1 MEYEGLCPLLRKG
14 DKIFM
19 KKIAVVTDSNSNI
32 TQQEAKELKDVY
44 VIPMPFI
51 VDGEEFFEDVNLTQE
66 GFYEK
71 LLAGADISTSQPSV
85 GQVTELWDELL
96 KNYDQIVHIPMSSA
110 LSESCNSA
118 KNYAKEYNGRVV
130 VVDNRRISITL
141 RQSVLDAL
149 TLAKKG
155 YDGEEIRQEL
165 EETQSDSSIYI
176 MVDTLKYLK
185 KGGRI
190 TPAAAAIGTLLK
202 IKPVLQIQ
210 GGKLD
215 QYAKVMN
222 EKVARMKMIGAMKHD
237 FETRFAEFV
246 ANGEIEIE
254 MAYTNCESKAEEF
267 KKQVQEAFPNVKI
280 GPMVPLPLS
289 IACHI
294 GSGALAVACARVL
307 K

>member
-1 MEYEGLCPLLRKG
+1 
-14 DKIFM
+14 M

-51 VDGEEFFEDVNLTQE
+51 VDGEEYFEDVNLTQE

-71 LLAGADISTSQPSV
+71 LLAGADISTSQPAV

-96 KNYDQIVHIPMSSA
+96 KKYDQIVHIPMSSA

-155 YDGEEIRQEL
+155 CDGEEIRQEL

-222 EKVARMKMIGAMKHD
+222 EKVARIKMIGAMKHD

-254 MAYTNCESKAEEF
+254 MAYTNCVGKAEEF

-294 GSGALAVACARVL
+294 GSGALAVACARVV

>member
-1 MEYEGLCPLLRKG
+1 MPTTKKG

-51 VDGEEFFEDVNLTQE
+51 VDGEEYFEDVNLTQE

-71 LLAGADISTSQPSV
+71 LLAGADISTSQPAV

-96 KNYDQIVHIPMSSA
+96 KKYDQIVHIPMSSA

-254 MAYTNCESKAEEF
+254 MAYTNCVGKAEEF

-294 GSGALAVACARVL
+294 GSGALAVACARVV

>member
-1 MEYEGLCPLLRKG
+1 
-14 DKIFM
+14 M

-51 VDGEEFFEDVNLTQE
+51 VDGEEYFEDVNLTQE

-71 LLAGADISTSQPSV
+71 LLAGADISTSQPAV

-96 KNYDQIVHIPMSSA
+96 KKYDQIVHIPMSSA

-222 EKVARMKMIGAMKHD
+222 EKVARTKMIGAMKHD

-254 MAYTNCESKAEEF
+254 MAYTNCVGKAEEF

-294 GSGALAVACARVL
+294 GSGALAVACSRVV

>member
-1 MEYEGLCPLLRKG
+1 
-14 DKIFM
+14 M

-32 TQQEAKELKDVY
+32 TQQEAKELKDIY

-51 VDGEEFFEDVNLTQE
+51 VDGEEYFEDVNLTQE

-71 LLAGADISTSQPSV
+71 LLASADISTSQPSV

-118 KNYAKEYNGRVV
+118 KNYAKDYNGKVI
-130 VVDNRRISITL
+130 VVDNKRISITL

-222 EKVARMKMIGAMKHD
+222 EKVARIKMIGAMKHD

-254 MAYTNCESKAEEF
+254 MAYTNCVGKAEEF

-294 GSGALAVACARVL
+294 GSGALAVACARVV

>member
-222 EKVARMKMIGAMKHD
+222 EKVARIKMIGAMKHD

-254 MAYTNCESKAEEF
+254 MAYTNCVGKAEEF

-294 GSGALAVACARVL
+294 GSGALAVACARVV

>member
-1 MEYEGLCPLLRKG
+1 
-14 DKIFM
+14 M

-51 VDGEEFFEDVNLTQE
+51 VDGEEYFEDVNLTQE

-71 LLAGADISTSQPSV
+71 LLAGADISTSQPAV

-96 KNYDQIVHIPMSSA
+96 KKYDQIVHIPMSSA

-222 EKVARMKMIGAMKHD
+222 EKVARTKMIGAMKHD

-254 MAYTNCESKAEEF
+254 MAYTNCVGKAEEF

-294 GSGALAVACARVL
+294 GSGALAVACARVV

>member
-1 MEYEGLCPLLRKG
+1 
-14 DKIFM
+14 M

-51 VDGEEFFEDVNLTQE
+51 VDGEEYFEDVNLTQE

-71 LLAGADISTSQPSV
+71 LLAGADISTSQPAV

-96 KNYDQIVHIPMSSA
+96 KKYDQIVHIPMSSA

-254 MAYTNCESKAEEF
+254 MAYTNCVGKAEEF

-294 GSGALAVACARVL
+294 GSGALAVACARVV

>member
-1 MEYEGLCPLLRKG
+1 
-14 DKIFM
+14 M
-19 KKIAVVTDSNSNI
+19 KKIALVTDSNSNI

-51 VDGEEFFEDVNLTQE
+51 VDGEEYFEDVNLTQE
-66 GFYEK
+66 GFYQK

-118 KNYAKEYNGRVV
+118 KNYAKDYNGKVI
-130 VVDNRRISITL
+130 VVDNKRISVTL

-254 MAYTNCESKAEEF
+254 LAYTNCADKAEEF

-280 GPMVPLPLS
+280 GPVAPLPLS

-294 GSGALAVACARVL
+294 GSGALAVACSRVL

>member
-1 MEYEGLCPLLRKG
+1 
-14 DKIFM
+14 M

-51 VDGEEFFEDVNLTQE
+51 VDGEEYFEDVNLTQE

-71 LLAGADISTSQPSV
+71 LLAGAVISTSQPAV

-96 KNYDQIVHIPMSSA
+96 KKYDQIVHIPMSSA

-155 YDGEEIRQEL
+155 CDGEEIRQEL

-222 EKVARMKMIGAMKHD
+222 EKVARIKMIGAMKHD

-254 MAYTNCESKAEEF
+254 MAYTNCVGKAEEF

-294 GSGALAVACARVL
+294 GSGALAVACARVV